1 MKTKNEEQVA
11 ADPRPIP
18 TPPSGGSW
26 TFDRTKWEWVSNDPV
41 DPPAAEV
48 KE

>member
-1 MKTKNEEQVA
+1 MKTKNEEQA
-11 ADPRPIP
+11 PASERPIP

-26 TFDRTKWEWVSNDPV
+26 SFDRVKWDWVSKE
-41 DPPAAEV
+41 PAEQPAETT